1 MANQNAFMTKEDL
14 DYIFN
19 YQMDDIEYSEA
30 DAIANTVNK
39 YACRKLNIGTPDWSE
54 QYTHQLVFGTIK
66 VIEVNYEYHYYLL
79 RINDKGG
86 FECIDINER
95 INKYINEPAI
105 PRDVAILIFLTY
117 AGTPHI
123 ERFHIHEG
131 YVVRAHKS
139 WNNKY
144 WLEPIIGYGTQ
155 QRDADMLHAI
165 GDKKDIYTKVKCDC
179 GYQLFIIGGETK
191 GVDCPHCHKHL
202 MF

>member
-1 MANQNAFMTKEDL
+1 MTKEDL

-19 YQMDDIEYSEA
+19 YKMDDIEYSEA

-39 YACRKLNIGTPDWSE
+39 YACRKLNIGTPNLSAD
-54 QYTHQLVFGTIK
+54 YIHGLYVGAIK
-66 VIEVNYEYHYYLL
+66 VIEVDLEFHYYLL
-79 RINDKGG
+79 KFNEKGQR
-86 FECIDINER
+86 ECININER
-95 INKYINEPAI
+95 IDMYIKDPVI
-105 PRDVAILIFLTY
+105 PRDVAILIILTY
-117 AGTPHI
+117 AGTPFI

-131 YVVRAHKS
+131 YIVRAHKS

-155 QRDADMLHAI
+155 KRDADMLHAI

-191 GVDCPHCHKHL
+191 GVDCPHCQKYL
-202 MF
+202 TF